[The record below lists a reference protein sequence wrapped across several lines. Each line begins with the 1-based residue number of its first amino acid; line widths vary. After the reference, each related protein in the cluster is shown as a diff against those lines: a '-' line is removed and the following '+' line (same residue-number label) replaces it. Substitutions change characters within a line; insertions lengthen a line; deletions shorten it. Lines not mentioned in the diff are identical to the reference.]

1 MFDALIAAISIQD
14 ICCCIR
20 ESALQ
25 EVSSKRF
32 TRDVV
37 RDHLIAFGF
46 QKGYD
51 IYLGLTWENYTNLVK
66 TVGSLKGNGILA
78 SLRHALLSMIPC
90 RA

>member
-1 MFDALIAAISIQD
+1 MHTPKENYAGKRLCPCAD
-14 ICCCIR
+14 CYNR
-20 ESALQ
+20 
-25 EVSSKRF
+25 KRF

-51 IYLGLTWENYTNLVK
+51 IYLGSTWENYTNLVK